1 MARDKKKAR
10 AEKRWIVFEDES
22 GVSQKPPVR
31 RTWAPKGCTP
41 VLEHPFSWQNLS
53 AATFLCYRW
62 DNRRHDMCFQIKP
75 GSYNTSSLAGA
86 LGAFH
91 KHMGRRR
98 VLLVWDGLSA
108 HRSKAMKAWLSR
120 RGGWIHVERLAAYA
134 PELNPV
140 EQVWRNVKGCE
151 LANLCVFEMK
161 QTHAALRAGLSRVAG
176 SSLAKSF
183 LKHAGL
189 KL

>member
-1 MARDKKKAR
+1 M
-10 AEKRWIVFEDES
+10 
-22 GVSQKPPVR
+22 SQKPPVR

>member
-1 MARDKKKAR
+1 MGRDKKKAR

-31 RTWAPKGCTP
+31 RTWAPRGCTP

-53 AATFLCYRW
+53 AVSFLCYRW

-75 GSYNTSSLAGA
+75 GSYDTSSLTGA
-86 LGAFH
+86 LEAFIR
-91 KHMGRRR
+91 HMGRRR
-98 VLLVWDGLSA
+98 FVLVWDGLSA

-120 RGGWIHVERLAAYA
+120 RGDRMRVERLPAYA

-151 LANLCVFEMK
+151 LANLCARDLKE
-161 QTHAALRAGLSRVAG
+161 THAALSAGMRRLAG